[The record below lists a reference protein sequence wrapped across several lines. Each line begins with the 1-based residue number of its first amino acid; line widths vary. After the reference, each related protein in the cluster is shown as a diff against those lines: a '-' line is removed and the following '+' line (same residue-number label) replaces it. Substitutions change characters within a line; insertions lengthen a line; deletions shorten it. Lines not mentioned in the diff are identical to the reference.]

1 MPSDDKMGSLDRD
14 MAEGAE
20 GLEGKGKEKTRNSK
34 FGHYRTQTQSLQIN

>member
-1 MPSDDKMGSLDRD
+1 MPSEDKMGSIDRE

-20 GLEGKGKEKTRNSK
+20 GLEVKGKEKTRNSK